1 MNTPVDFVIVGSGGG
16 GGAIA
21 WVLAR
26 AGFRVVVLEQGE
38 RLDTPTA
45 ERAFNSRRHD
55 EFRYRVH
62 RPDPKRRP
70 RGDYNTFRQTAS
82 EEAKPLADMG
92 GWTGTALGGG
102 SLLWGA
108 WAVRPLPCDFQLA
121 TAMRALGR
129 NLDELAKQGYSV
141 VDWPVRFSEFVPY
154 FNVAEALLA
163 VCGDRTAAT
172 QNVTATKWY
181 EALFDSGA
189 LGNPDDWLPKF
200 PFPLPPYTETPVGR
214 LFEWLGNQA
223 NIPFVPLP
231 TALVNPSLIEGY
243 ATREQ
248 LGRAMAAWAGERP
261 EFWKTRLDQLWSAR
275 IRDACNLCGFC
286 GEYICWGGRMPKSG
300 SVASTLRELEDLG
313 DRAEIRTNAKVFEVL
328 YDDRT
333 RRATGVRYL
342 DVTDPDVPRS
352 MEVRARQ
359 VILSCGAV
367 QTARLLLMSGGPAG
381 LANTS
386 GAVGRYATYHLFGLG
401 ARYVLPVE
409 FQGFLHAEFG
419 HTGTRMSYDPY
430 FMEHKGTW
438 LKGGILTGIGRK
450 NPLENAT
457 LLASNLKSGFDL
469 LTEAEKHARRVDI
482 RFTGDD
488 LPRWDCKVDLDP
500 TYVDE
505 YGLPVARITRPLGPE
520 EDSVQTAVNNYM
532 EKLFKPL
539 TDGFDNRGEY
549 KFNPTNVK
557 LLGDHQMGTCRMGDD
572 PSRSVLDRWCRAHD
586 IPNLFVVDT
595 SFMPTGFGLNPMV
608 TVVANALRVGTWIVE
623 QHRKGLPIDQPC

>member
-1 MNTPVDFVIVGSGGG
+1 MNKPVDFLIVGSGGG

-21 WVLAR
+21 WILAR
-26 AGFRVVVLEQGE
+26 AGFRVMLLEQGE
-38 RLDTPTA
+38 RLDNPT
-45 ERAFNSRRHD
+45 RAQSFTSRRHD
-55 EFRYRVH
+55 EYRYRVH

-70 RGDYNTFRQTAS
+70 RGDYNTFRRKTADV
-82 EEAKPLADMG
+82 AKPLRDMG

-129 NLDELAKQGYSV
+129 NLGDLASAGYSV

-154 FNVAEALLA
+154 LNVAEALLA
-163 VCGDRTAAT
+163 TCGDRNAT
-172 QNVTATKWY
+172 IENVLATPWY
-181 EALFDSGA
+181 DALSASGA
-189 LGNPDDWLPKF
+189 LGNAADWKPSF
-200 PFPLPPYTETPVGR
+200 PFPLPPYPETPVGR

-223 NIPFVPLP
+223 HIPFVPLP
-231 TALVNPSLIEGY
+231 TALVNPILKIGY

-248 LGRAMAAWAGERP
+248 LGQALEAWSGDRP
-261 EFWKTRLDQLWSAR
+261 EFWKTRLDHLWSDR

-313 DRAEIRTNAKVFEVL
+313 DTAEIRTNAKVYEVS

-342 DVTDPDVPRS
+342 DVSDPDAPRP
-352 MEVRARQ
+352 MEVRARH

-381 LANTS
+381 LANSS

-401 ARYVLPVE
+401 ARYVLPIE

-419 HTGTRMSYDPY
+419 HTGTRMSYGPY
-430 FMEHKGTW
+430 FLQDEGRW
-438 LKGGILTGIGRK
+438 YKGGILTGIGRK
-450 NPLENAT
+450 NPLENASQ
-457 LLASNLKSGFDL
+457 LASRFSSGMRIL
-469 LTEAEKHARRVDI
+469 NEAEKNARRVDI

-488 LPRWDCKVDLDP
+488 LPRWDCTVDLDP

-520 EDSVQTAVNNYM
+520 EEAV
-532 EKLFKPL
+532 EKAVDRYLKTLFEPL
-539 TDGFDNRGEY
+539 TRRFSKRDEY
-549 KFNPTNVK
+549 RPVETIPD

-572 PSRSVLDRWCRAHD
+572 PSRSVLDQWCRAHE

-623 QHRKGLPIDQPC
+623 QHRKGLPIDQP